1 MTVNKITDEV
11 VIAPGFKR
19 IKRGWGGNV
28 GNDGGILPDR
38 IVFLGR

>member
-11 VIAPGFKR
+11 VIAPGFQG
-19 IKRGWGGNV
+19 IQRGRRGNV

-38 IVFLGR
+38 IVFLRR